1 MDDDHHLAVDPTA
14 VKQLQDAL
22 YQRMQ
27 LMLPV
32 AAAVMTADPPQTG
45 REPWSLVHSACLV
58 SCPAAHVALKWNLQ
72 RITPS
77 DPRT

>member
-1 MDDDHHLAVDPTA
+1 MDDDHHLVVDPTA

-45 REPWSLVHSACLV
+45 
-58 SCPAAHVALKWNLQ
+58 
-72 RITPS
+72 
-77 DPRT
+77 